1 MRGDLREHVAGAV
14 DDTALTLAS
23 RCPHGGRPA
32 SSETSPRHGRAIL
45 GPVLPLDEDL
55 RARWGATLA
64 FVAIGVGCIIVGGL
78 VAAVTG
84 PTGFKDG
91 SWAAAYLV
99 LVAGVAQL
107 GLGAGQ
113 ALLAAEPP
121 TRRLVIGELA
131 AWNSGN
137 VAVLAGTFLGS
148 PLLVDAGGLAL
159 VVALGLFLHGVRG
172 SRVKG
177 RWPLV
182 LYRLLAG
189 VVAVSIPVGL
199 ALSALR
205 HG

>member
-1 MRGDLREHVAGAV
+1 MPWS
-14 DDTALTLAS
+14 T
-23 RCPHGGRPA
+23 P
-32 SSETSPRHGRAIL
+32 SSG
-45 GPVLPLDEDL
+45 
-55 RARWGATLA
+55 
-64 FVAIGVGCIIVGGL
+64 GVGL
-78 VAAVTG
+78 HFH
-84 PTGFKDG
+84 PER
-91 SWAAAYLV
+91 
-99 LVAGVAQL
+99 
-107 GLGAGQ
+107 
-113 ALLAAEPP
+113 LLADGR
-121 TRRLVIGELA
+121 TGELA

-159 VVALGLFLHGVRG
+159 VVALGLFLRGVRG